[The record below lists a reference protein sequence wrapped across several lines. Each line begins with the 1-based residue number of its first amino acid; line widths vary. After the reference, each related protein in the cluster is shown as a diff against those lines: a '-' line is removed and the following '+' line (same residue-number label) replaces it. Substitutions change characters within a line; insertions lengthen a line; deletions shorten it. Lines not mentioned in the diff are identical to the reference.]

1 MSRNCAG
8 LKPSYNLLPVVSR
21 IVLLTPW
28 QHQSA
33 RLKTNCN
40 APSQQYGKYSSTM
53 CCLAFQFGLV
63 SDAWYQYVQGTSTRA
78 MFNFCELNLE
88 LMRSFANLRV
98 KALQAA

>member
-78 MFNFCELNLE
+78 MFNFL
-88 LMRSFANLRV
+88 
-98 KALQAA
+98 